1 MGWHSLRRV
10 EVLSSRVLLR
20 SRDLDAA
27 TRWYRDVLG
36 LRVAREFGIDG
47 RVTGVVFFLGGGFLE
62 ISQSGSSAKLANGGA
77 LTLWVQVPDLALEHD
92 RLATADVHIDA
103 VPQRM
108 PWGLDEMW
116 IRDPE
121 GVRIVLVEVPPE
133 HPLRRRL

>member
-1 MGWHSLRRV
+1 M

-20 SRDLDAA
+20 AGDLDAA
-27 TRWYRDVLG
+27 THWYREVLG
-36 LRVAREFGIDG
+36 LRVAREFGVDG

-62 ISQSGSSAKLANGGA
+62 ISQAGATAKLSNGGA
-77 LTLWVQVPDLALEHD
+77 LTLWLQVPDLDAEHERLVAL
-92 RLATADVHIDA
+92 DVDVDA
-103 VPQRM
+103 SPQRM

-116 IRDPE
+116 IRGPD